1 MELMVA
7 CYVAYLVVC
16 GVLGIIGN
24 AIIIRVF
31 QKRLQKLST
40 DILIITLAVVDLLSS
55 ALLIA
60 AIIWAANLSFRTRFN
75 CVLFWFFR
83 RAFACES
90 ALLASVIA
98 IDRYVMV
105 CSPFKLK
112 TSRKKGKFWVVVSN
126 AFCLI
131 ICIPFISHGNAVGAV
146 CVYKG
151 PAWINTAYGMILIM
165 IYLLACI
172 SCSFCYAMIF
182 RKIKHH
188 HEKTAYMQAGIASTM
203 STKDT
208 GNSDVP
214 QKEPGTSNGVD
225 GDHPEGGHA
234 IRNDGPSN
242 QQGYVSDPAISHVDT
257 TRSRVAFGENHLSIP
272 AISSSLDHSNPSNK
286 GHFSVKNQV
295 SPATPA
301 PVASD
306 AATSAPA
313 PKSKPRIK
321 KDQMTKMMFIVTIIY
336 VFSCIPVLILENLP
350 RRYIVQMQQTTAGEG
365 TVNFL
370 YQMRLINHIINVF
383 VYYGVNENFRR
394 ETNALFIKPAGN

>member
-1 MELMVA
+1 MELLVA

-60 AIIWAANLSFRTRFN
+60 AIIWAVNLSFRTRFN

-112 TSRKKGKFWVVVSN
+112 TSRKKGTFWVVASN

-151 PAWINTAYGMILIM
+151 LAWINTAYGMILIL

-172 SCSFCYAMIF
+172 SCSFCYTMIF

-188 HEKTAYMQAGIASTM
+188 REKTAYMQAGIASTV
-203 STKDT
+203 STKDM
-208 GNSDVP
+208 GNSDFP
-214 QKEPGTSNGVD
+214 QKEPGTTNGVD
-225 GDHPEGGHA
+225 GDHLEGGHA
-234 IRNDGPSN
+234 SRNDGPSN
-242 QQGYVSDPAISHVDT
+242 QKGSVSEPAH
-257 TRSRVAFGENHLSIP
+257 SRVAFGENHLSIP
-272 AISSSLDHSNPSNK
+272 AISSSLDHPNSSNK
-286 GHFSVKNQV
+286 GHFNVKNQV

-306 AATSAPA
+306 ATSAPA
-313 PKSKPRIK
+313 PKSKPRTK

-383 VYYGVNENFRR
+383 VYYGVNEKFRR